1 MVESKHEVLRLE
13 SRLESVDRAQ
23 TQAQYFASEAGF
35 SEADRH
41 EVAMAVREIVINA
54 IAHGNAYDP
63 AKRVKLEFELTPA
76 ELVIEIQ
83 DEGAGFDP
91 NHQPDPLAPENLMR
105 QSGRGML
112 LARAFMDQIDFYPSP
127 HGTSVRM
134 CKHRPSLDG
143 RGCSHSGPGA
153 NRE

>member
-1 MVESKHEVLRLE
+1 MVYSNHEVLRLE

-23 TQAQYFASEAGF
+23 SQAQLFAREAGF
-35 SEADRH
+35 DETGRH
-41 EVAMAVREIVINA
+41 QVAMAVREIVINA

-76 ELVIEIQ
+76 ELIIFIQ
-83 DEGAGFDP
+83 DEGSGFDP
-91 NHQPDPLAPENLMR
+91 THQPDPLAPENLLR

-112 LARAFMDQIDFYPSP
+112 LARAFMDQIDFHPTP

-134 CKHRPSLDG
+134 CKYRPGGYGREGLDS
-143 RGCSHSGPGA
+143 RA
-153 NRE
+153 